1 MGKWSSDVIL
11 SLTVVSQ
18 NVLNPLLCN
27 SELYLTNRLL
37 TWYRSVNNYQVDV
50 PKLSV
55 HTLQDA
61 KEIYLIWH
69 WGYLDQSRHL
79 PIFYSPNPQCQM
91 TRKAKSQYSPNQI
104 IFFLSAAIILISTAV
119 HPQKRSGKENDHCKS
134 IILRIKNMKN
144 ITHSIYHGQQ

>member
-69 WGYLDQSRHL
+69 WGYLD
-79 PIFYSPNPQCQM
+79 
-91 TRKAKSQYSPNQI
+91 
-104 IFFLSAAIILISTAV
+104 
-119 HPQKRSGKENDHCKS
+119 
-134 IILRIKNMKN
+134 
-144 ITHSIYHGQQ
+144 